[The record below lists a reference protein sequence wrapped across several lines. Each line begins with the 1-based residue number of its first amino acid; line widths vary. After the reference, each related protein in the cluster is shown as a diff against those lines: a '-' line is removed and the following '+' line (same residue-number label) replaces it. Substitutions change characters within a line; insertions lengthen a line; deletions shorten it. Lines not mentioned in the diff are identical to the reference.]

1 MIHPQGQCLLFI
13 IGTGLGAG
21 VAVTA
26 ITGVSFWTR
35 TLTTELYE
43 TLTSKSFVAAV
54 KERVGNTPV
63 YTATQNYELVFYYGY
78 ALPIY
83 GRQPISD
90 MFGRGELP
98 RRLPD
103 RAPESRSPV
112 FIILR
117 QNEQFYL
124 RPSERSCLRPVLA
137 AGPGVFRS
145 PVLFLMI
152 CADEFPAQPS
162 LDMTE
167 KSYIASRSHMSG
179 RGSVQ

>member
-1 MIHPQGQCLLFI
+1 MKPLR
-13 IGTGLGAG
+13 A
-21 VAVTA
+21 
-26 ITGVSFWTR
+26 
-35 TLTTELYE
+35 E
-43 TLTSKSFVAAV
+43 SFVATV
-54 KERVGNTPV
+54 KERVGNAPV

-83 GRQPISD
+83 GRQPIND
-90 MFGRGELP
+90 MFGRGELL

-103 RAPESRSPV
+103 RAPEDRSPV
-112 FIILR
+112 YIILR

-152 CADEFPAQPS
+152 CASDFPAQPS
-162 LDMTE
+162 LDMAE
-167 KSYIASRSHMSG
+167 KSCIAECGAHVSG
-179 RGSVQ
+179 RGTAISVRPARNSR